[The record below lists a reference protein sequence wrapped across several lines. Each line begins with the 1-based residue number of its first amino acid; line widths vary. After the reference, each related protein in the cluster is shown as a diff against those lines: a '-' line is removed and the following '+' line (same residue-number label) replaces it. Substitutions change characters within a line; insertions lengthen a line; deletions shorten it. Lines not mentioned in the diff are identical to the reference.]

1 MKIKR
6 LISVLLSLAVMIGTA
21 SIVTAAEPRYSDTD
35 TLDIILTFSGTT
47 AYCTV
52 NLTGASNTD
61 SITDGHLTLKD
72 SYGTVVGEWTDLKS
86 SNSKLVVAKS
96 VSGLTK
102 GETYTLYF
110 SAYVN
115 RNGNSEYVSDK
126 KPGTCPKK

>member
-6 LISVLLSLAVMIGTA
+6 LISILLSLAVMIGTA
-21 SIVTAAEPRYSDTD
+21 TIATAVEPRYSDTHS
-35 TLDIILTFSGTT
+35 LKISLAFSGTT

-61 SITDGHLTLKD
+61 SITEGHLILTD
-72 SYGTVVGEWTDLKS
+72 SAGNPVGDWPNLKS
-86 SNSKLVVAKS
+86 NNSKLVVTKS

-102 GETYTLYF
+102 GEIYTLYF

-115 RNGNSEYVSDK
+115 RNGNSEFISDD
-126 KPGTCPKK
+126 KPGTCPKQ